1 MVHTLRYKESF
12 VKIVFCG
19 RVRESCDGDV
29 QIFRPNIH
37 WWTHPVGRQVATLK
51 LPDIPLQRMAG
62 VRDPQKLE
70 VGPVL

>member
-1 MVHTLRYKESF
+1 MVHTLRYQES
-12 VKIVFCG
+12 VVNIVFCG
-19 RVRESCDGDV
+19 RVRESCDGGV

-37 WWTHPVGRQVATLK
+37 WWTHREGRQVATLE

-62 VRDPQKLE
+62 VRDLQKLE